1 MKNKEVAVKQQDDLS
16 NRALAIQADAA
27 ERAVALKDL
36 GVEATDLVIPSIQIM
51 QNTSALVGDEKA
63 KLGDIMNMQTEE
75 RLGGFDKAA
84 LVLPLKLFK
93 TLRTYDVTNNG
104 FKFLHESPLTNQNDK
119 LQGEGLEDGV
129 PVKRFQT
136 FNFFV
141 LLKKD
146 LEDGEGFPCLLRF
159 KSTGMNAGRTLATH
173 LYKQVFFRKKP
184 YSSFVSLGVKK
195 EKKDTNTYGVP
206 VITTKD
212 APQATAAEL
221 EAAESWLAMLAAG
234 NYKIDERED
243 SHESETGAAAKPV
256 IVDAEVVGTAG
267 GEY

>member
-1 MKNKEVAVKQQDDLS
+1 
-16 NRALAIQADAA
+16 
-27 ERAVALKDL
+27 
-36 GVEATDLVIPSIQIM
+36 LVIPSIQIM

-146 LEDGEGFPCLLRF
+146 LEDELRIRELDIYQRMEKMLVGKLAENGPNGLKEALLFLRI
-159 KSTGMNAGRTLATH
+159 SR
-173 LYKQVFFRKKP
+173 R
-184 YSSFVSLGVKK
+184 
-195 EKKDTNTYGVP
+195 E
-206 VITTKD
+206 
-212 APQATAAEL
+212 
-221 EAAESWLAMLAAG
+221 
-234 NYKIDERED
+234 EREERHQYVWRA
-243 SHESETGAAAKPV
+243 SHYHEGRPAGDRSRTRGGGKLARH
-256 IVDAEVVGTAG
+256 AG
-267 GEY
+267 GW